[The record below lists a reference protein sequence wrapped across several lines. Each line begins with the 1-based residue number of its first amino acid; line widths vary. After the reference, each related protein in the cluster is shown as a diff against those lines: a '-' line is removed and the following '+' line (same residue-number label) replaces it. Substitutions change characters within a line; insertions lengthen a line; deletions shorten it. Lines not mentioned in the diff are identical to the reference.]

1 MGSRIAGMQLWG
13 GLECTINR
21 VNDEWM
27 DQVERCGHYGRPSD
41 FDRIAELGIKTL
53 RYGLHWERYC
63 RSNSFDIFVEPL
75 AAMQRLGIEPIAGL
89 VHHGSGPADTDLL
102 DPRFP
107 EKLASYARRLAERF
121 PHLRRFTPVNEP
133 QTTARFSALYG
144 HWYPHERSFSAY
156 ARALVNQV
164 RATVLAMRAIRAVRP
179 DAELVTTED
188 GGKVW
193 STAPLAELCEE
204 REHRRWLGLD
214 LLCGRVDRRH
224 PMFAYLRSNG
234 IAEQEILWF
243 ADNPCPPDVIGLN
256 YYLTSD
262 RFLDHQTWNYPDW
275 LAGGD
280 TGAEPLVDVEAV
292 RLRREG
298 IAGAGT
304 ILTEAWN
311 RYRLPVAITE
321 CHLGGCPEA
330 DQVRWLAEVWSQA
343 QQARKHGAEV
353 AAVTV
358 WSLLGSWDWCSLVT
372 CCNGVYEP
380 GVFDVR
386 SGTLAPTPLAAAV
399 RKLGHG
405 ETLSV
410 EGKGWW
416 RQPDRFTF
424 TPVTEHDD
432 FEAESLPI
440 EPASLPVCALPPS
453 DARP

>member
-1 MGSRIAGMQLWG
+1 MGSQIADMQLWG
-13 GLECTINR
+13 GLECTVNR

-27 DQVERCGHYGRPSD
+27 DQLERCGHYDRPSD
-41 FDRIAELGIKTL
+41 FERIADLGFKTL
-53 RYGLHWERYC
+53 RYGLHWERFC
-63 RSNSFDIFVEPL
+63 RHNSLEIFAEPL
-75 AAMQRLGIEPIAGL
+75 AAMQRCGIEPIAGL

-107 EKLASYARRLAERF
+107 DKLASYARRMAERF
-121 PHLRRFTPVNEP
+121 PHLRRYTPVNEP

-144 HWYPHERSFSAY
+144 HWYPHHRSFPGY
-156 ARALVNQV
+156 VRALVNQV
-164 RATVLAMRAIRAVRP
+164 KATVLSMRAIRAVRP

-188 GGKVW
+188 GGKTW
-193 STAPLAELCEE
+193 STPALQELCEE

-214 LLCGRVDRRH
+214 LLCGCVDRHH
-224 PMFAYLRSNG
+224 PMFEYLVQNG
-234 IAEQEILWF
+234 IAEREILWF
-243 ADNPCPPDVIGLN
+243 AENPCSPSVVGLN

-280 TGAEPLVDVEAV
+280 TGDEPLVDIEAV
-292 RLRREG
+292 RLRKDG
-298 IAGAGT
+298 IAGAGH

-311 RYRLPVAITE
+311 RYKIPVAITE
-321 CHLGGCPEA
+321 CHLGGCPEP
-330 DQVRWLAEVWSQA
+330 DQVRWLAEVWTQA
-343 QQARKHGAEV
+343 QQARKHGANV
-353 AAVTV
+353 AAVTI

-386 SGTLAPTPLAAAV
+386 SGDLVPTPLAKAV

-405 ETLSV
+405 EPLQV
-410 EGKGWW
+410 EGRGWW

-424 TPVTEHDD
+424 TPISENDRDAGAPLTLEVAPHAAHGHTA
-432 FEAESLPI
+432 AE
-440 EPASLPVCALPPS
+440 
-453 DARP
+453 ARP